1 MPKNLFTYILGFTAL
16 FIAGNAAFFSVF
28 GLSHL
33 FAGAFWSVII
43 MASSLEVGKLVCA
56 SFIYRYWKKIGNL
69 MRTYTLIGTI
79 LLMLITSIGIF
90 GFLSKAFQGSTLEFE
105 KLSTRLIVYEEQYE
119 SLQFSKQDLID
130 ERDQQIEELPSNYIT
145 VRKNLR
151 TNYNEQI
158 KDVNN
163 SLVILAE
170 SIGALQI
177 QLVDTGVDVGPI
189 LYVAKV
195 LNTDI
200 DTVVKWLI
208 FLLIVVFDPLAV
220 CLTVAFNVALL
231 DKPKKNKS
239 DPIDQNEIYRVPLAE
254 RGRIHP
260 STSELA
266 SETVSEEQP
275 NISFKASD
283 KVVKEL
289 TAKKPPVKPSTG
301 RF

>member
-105 KLSTRLIVYEEQYE
+105 KLSTRLIVYEEQHE
-119 SLQFSKQDLID
+119 ALQFSKQDLIA
-130 ERDQQIEELPSNYIT
+130 ERDQQIEDLPSNYIT
-145 VRKNLR
+145 VKKNLR

-158 KDVNN
+158 NVVNN
-163 SLVILAE
+163 SLVTLAE
-170 SIGALQI
+170 SIGDLKL
-177 QLVDTGVDVGPI
+177 QLVDTGGDVGPI

-208 FLLIVVFDPLAV
+208 FLLIIVFDPLAV
-220 CLTVAFNVALL
+220 CLIVAFNIVLL
-231 DKPKKNKS
+231 DKPRSKIESK
-239 DPIDQNEIYRVPLAE
+239 IVRVPLAE
-254 RGRIHP
+254 RGRVLP
-260 STSELA
+260 PTSVN
-266 SETVSEEQP
+266 SPPMQKKKK
-275 NISFKASD
+275 KAPKSSMP
-283 KVVKEL
+283 L
-289 TAKKPPVKPSTG
+289 SG